1 MTKKKLRYKGL
12 TRFKYIIRAVK
23 ENGKL
28 HCLETNFINRT
39 LNMEQ
44 TTHVDI
50 LHWSVKGL
58 SNFDSYNI
66 AKTIRKSTHLYR
78 IYIFDKPFTF
88 KQMLDTIKGAKD
100 KLKN

>member
-12 TRFKYIIRAVK
+12 TRFKNIIRAIK

-28 HCLETNFINRT
+28 NCFETNLINRT
-39 LNMEQ
+39 LDMKQ
-44 TTHVDI
+44 TTYVDI

-58 SNFDSYNI
+58 NNFNSYNI
-66 AKTIRKSTHLYR
+66 AKTFKQSHLYR
-78 IYIFDKPFTF
+78 KYIFDKPFTF